1 MDTILYNQGDFM
13 EKTFLKIAS
22 VYFTVGV
29 LVGLVMG
36 IIHDFRFTS
45 VHAHINLLG
54 WVSMAIFGLIYHFYP
69 HAAKTKLA
77 KAHFWL
83 HNIGLPAM
91 MIGIAVQML
100 TGSGLALVVT
110 IVGSMGLVIGVIL
123 FTVNL
128 FRNIGKA
135 ASLPSNNKFSV

>member
-1 MDTILYNQGDFM
+1 M

-54 WVSMAIFGLIYHFYP
+54 WVSMAISGLIYHFYP
-69 HAAKTKLA
+69 QAAKTKLA

-100 TGSGLALVVT
+100 TGSGIALIVT

-123 FTVNL
+123 FTINL

-135 ASLPSNNKFSV
+135 ASVNSNNKFSV